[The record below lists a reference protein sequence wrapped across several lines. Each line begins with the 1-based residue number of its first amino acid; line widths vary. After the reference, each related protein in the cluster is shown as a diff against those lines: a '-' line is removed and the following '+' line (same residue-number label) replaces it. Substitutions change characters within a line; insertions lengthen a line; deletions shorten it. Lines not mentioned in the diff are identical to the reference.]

1 MGYNTWVWYPRKT
14 TKYTEIVLTALTNIG
29 TKTLK
34 KESEEK
40 TGILLHLLK
49 GRLQSKYKFVL
60 KAAFLYA
67 DIPAKTNFSEKFMF

>member
-1 MGYNTWVWYPRKT
+1 MGISTQPSVDGWD
-14 TKYTEIVLTALTNIG
+14 
-29 TKTLK
+29 
-34 KESEEK
+34 
-40 TGILLHLLK
+40 LLK

>member
-1 MGYNTWVWYPRKT
+1 MSNRDAEY
-14 TKYTEIVLTALTNIG
+14 VLYKSRPKFIP
-29 TKTLK
+29 
-34 KESEEK
+34 
-40 TGILLHLLK
+40 ILK

>member
-1 MGYNTWVWYPRKT
+1 MEKYEVKTNARKSN
-14 TKYTEIVLTALTNIG
+14 LF
-29 TKTLK
+29 
-34 KESEEK
+34 
-40 TGILLHLLK
+40 K

>member
-1 MGYNTWVWYPRKT
+1 MFK
-14 TKYTEIVLTALTNIG
+14 
-29 TKTLK
+29 
-34 KESEEK
+34 
-40 TGILLHLLK
+40 LLK

>member
-1 MGYNTWVWYPRKT
+1 MQLKSMKL
-14 TKYTEIVLTALTNIG
+14 KY
-29 TKTLK
+29 
-34 KESEEK
+34 
-40 TGILLHLLK
+40 LK